1 MKTATVWRALC
12 ACILLITATSVSRA
26 AAITTAAQWDSAMA
40 GYYGA
45 NFVPVKSQNY
55 LPDQDIFAWTGYMWL
70 EAYVAM
76 AQCTGDAKYMAT
88 AKEIIDYEIG
98 LRDDIRF
105 ASTTMTPGYWS
116 APTTYLYHYNPPTP
130 AKGWRRLSNGY
141 GNVGPLIDGRICES
155 IILWCELARRGFPQ
169 YETAIAGYLP
179 LLKQTLDMH
188 LPSFK
193 ALAATANPV
202 PAGNVYNH
210 TLPTSAF
217 KYWRDLSGGIP
228 ASDAPMTWSSVTA
241 MNHNATF
248 ARAMLGYD
256 NLAGTSFYKANVQ
269 AVVNFYLNALD
280 ISRPTIA
287 AWMYSPLDGNGGN
300 LGKWEDVN
308 HASVTLSLIEEAYRI
323 GGYGIT
329 GAHVSRLVQT
339 FHTFYNTGAKDVDNF
354 IDGTGAAQGSGAQT
368 ASIGTKSWLWLSQ
381 FDPTIA
387 TKVRATYNQYFT
399 VNNSAQA
406 LSGWANLLYWDSLI
420 AGTAAFDDTSIAA
433 TRPLYN
439 DATNRLLYPY
449 CVQTTSTEVT
459 GGAPE
464 GTKQIQMNYTITSP
478 TGSCSTVYSLAPA
491 EDTLVWGGIRITYKN
506 SGPAAWS
513 LLLMDGATAMTAT
526 LPAQASYA
534 TRTLRWS
541 DFTNTT
547 AVNKSAI
554 TKLRISTTGSP
565 VGSTGQFLFDDV
577 QWVP

>member
-12 ACILLITATSVSRA
+12 ACSLLFTATSVSRA
-26 AAITTAAQWDSAMA
+26 AAITTAAQWDSAMV

-55 LPDQDIFAWTGYMWL
+55 LPDQDTFAWTGFMWI

-88 AKEIIDYEIG
+88 SKEIIDYEISK
-98 LRDDIRF
+98 RDDKRF
-105 ASTTMTPGYWS
+105 TTLTPEYWT
-116 APTTYLYHYNPPTP
+116 APTYYLYYNGVP
-130 AKGWRRLSNGY
+130 AKGWRRLGGNGL
-141 GNVGPLIDGRICES
+141 GEISQLIDGRICES

-169 YETAIAGYLP
+169 YASAVTGYLP
-179 LLKQTLDMH
+179 LVKETLDMH
-188 LPSFK
+188 LPSLK
-193 ALAATANPV
+193 DIQTTQLIPSGHYYTHTLAAK
-202 PAGNVYNH
+202 
-210 TLPTSAF
+210 AF
-217 KYWRDLSGGIP
+217 RYWRDETTGGAP
-228 ASDAPMTWSSVTA
+228 ASPTPVTWSGITP
-241 MNHNATF
+241 MNHNCTF

-256 NLAGTSFYKANVQ
+256 SLTGTTTYKTNIQ
-269 AVVNFYLNALD
+269 GIINYYLNSLD
-280 ISRPTIA
+280 STRPTIA
-287 AWMYSPLDGNGGN
+287 VWQYAPLDN
-300 LGKWEDVN
+300 LAANHNKLEDVN
-308 HASVTLSLIEEAYRI
+308 HAAVTLSLIEEAYRI

-329 GAHVSRLVQT
+329 TSHVSRLVQT
-339 FHTFYNTGAKDVDNF
+339 FNLFYNPTAKDVDNF
-354 IDGTGAAQGSGAQT
+354 IDGSGTVQGSGPQT

-406 LSGWANLLYWDSLI
+406 LSAWANLFYWDSLI

-439 DATNRLLYPY
+439 DTVNRLLYPY
-449 CVQTTSTEVT
+449 SVQTTSTEVT
-459 GGAPE
+459 TGSPPE
-464 GTKQIQMNYTITSP
+464 GTKHTRIDYTITSP
-478 TGSCSTVYSLAPA
+478 TGSASTVYSLSPA
-491 EDTLVWGGIRITYKN
+491 EDILVWGGIKITYKN

-513 LLLMDGATAMTAT
+513 LLLMDGTTAMTAT
-526 LPAQASYA
+526 LPAQATYA

-541 DFTNTT
+541 DFTNTA

-565 VGSTGQFLFDDV
+565 VGSTGQFFFDDV
-577 QWVP
+577 KLIP